1 MPVCIKGNLENKKY
15 KLNSYQKETQNI
27 ISEYLND
34 NQKNNLED
42 YLRNCANTFKK
53 INLIIA
59 RAQIECIR
67 YDRANYPANLENN
80 AIKQKLQFFSSIIGF
95 IDGLIDNY
103 NHDIAFFLNFNQE
116 CDKERVKNDRNK
128 QNDLLKI
135 RNEILKNFNDIETYQ
150 VPQICEETLNMYPSY
165 KNFSNLYEQIAKD
178 YISSNFQI
186 TLTTAYGIGYEY
198 AYFSD
203 QTEKILSIYK
213 ELLEDMK
220 KYQISIK
227 SEIKNEKRKKL
238 TK

>member
-1 MPVCIKGNLENKKY
+1 MSICIDGGSENKKY
-15 KLNSYQKETQNI
+15 KLNSYQKATQKI
-27 ISEYLND
+27 ISEYLKN

-59 RAQIECIR
+59 RTQIECIR
-67 YDRANYPANLENN
+67 YNRTEYPANLENN
-80 AIKQKLQFFSSIIGF
+80 AIKQKLQFFSSTIGF

-103 NHDIAFFLNFNQE
+103 NHDINFFLNFDHE
-116 CDKERVKNDRNK
+116 YEKERVKNDQNK
-128 QNDLLKI
+128 QKDLLKI
-135 RNEILKNFNDIETYQ
+135 RNEILKNFNDIETHQ
-150 VPQICEETLNMYPSY
+150 VPQICEETLNMCPSY
-165 KNFSNLYEQIAKD
+165 ENFSNLYEQIAKD
-178 YISSNFQI
+178 YISSNLQI

>member
-1 MPVCIKGNLENKKY
+1 MPVCIEGNSENNKN

-27 ISEYLND
+27 ISEYLNS

-42 YLRNCANTFKK
+42 YLRDCANTFKK

-67 YDRANYPANLENN
+67 YNCANYPANLENN

-135 RNEILKNFNDIETYQ
+135 RNEILKDFNDIETYQ
-150 VPQICEETLNMYPSY
+150 VPQICEETLNMCPSY
-165 KNFSNLYEQIAKD
+165 ENFSNLYKQIAKD
-178 YISSNFQI
+178 YISSNLQI

-203 QTEKILSIYK
+203 QTEKIVSIYK